1 MARRKFHSPPQHP
14 LAPVR
19 PGMAP
24 VLIYAL
30 GQLGWSL
37 GSFGVGNLLVYF
49 YMPPEQGDP
58 MFPAFIYQGPVL
70 AVFTLI
76 GIVSAGGRL
85 LDALIDPFIANWSD
99 RKSSVLG
106 KRRWFLLLGA
116 LPLAAFGYL
125 VFTPLAPY
133 EKGGNFAWLMLTLGL
148 FYFFFAFYVIPY
160 TALIAELGHTEKD
173 RMRISTLLSV
183 TWAIGFIG
191 GNSAYALQ
199 SYFESTGMDGID
211 AFQRSVLIL
220 QSAALVLMLIPALFL
235 NERRYARQS
244 DSTHSLGH
252 ALRMVLSNNAF
263 WQFLKADLMYWLALS
278 FIQLGIGFYTTLL
291 LGLDKSYAFV
301 FSLTGFV
308 ASFLFYWPVNVL
320 AARGGKQSLLL
331 WGFAFFAA
339 IFATVFS
346 VRAIPLPKEILL
358 YGLAVASAFPLAAFG
373 ILPNALIGDLVEK
386 QEQAGGE
393 RLSGMFY
400 GVRAFVMKVGIAG
413 ANLIFPSL
421 LLFGK
426 STDNPWGVQLTALA
440 ALLFCIA
447 GWMAFRRFRP

>member
-1 MARRKFHSPPQHP
+1 MARRKFHSPPPHP

-19 PGMAP
+19 PALAQ
-24 VLIYAL
+24 VLVYAL

-49 YMPPEQGDP
+49 YMSPEQGDP
-58 MFPAFIYQGPVL
+58 MFPTFIYQGPVL

-85 LDALIDPFIANWSD
+85 IDALIDPLIANWSD

-125 VFTPLAPY
+125 VFTPPAPY
-133 EKGGNFAWLMLTLGL
+133 EMGGNFAWLMLTLGL

-183 TWAIGFIG
+183 AWAIGFIG

-199 SYFESTGMDGID
+199 SYFESTGMDAAA

-244 DSTHSLGH
+244 NSNHPLGH
-252 ALRMVLSNNAF
+252 ALRIVLSNTAF
-263 WQFLKADLMYWLALS
+263 QQFLKADLMYWLALS
-278 FIQLGIGFYTTLL
+278 FIQLGVGFYTTLL

-301 FSLTGFV
+301 FSLIGFV

-320 AARGGKQSLLL
+320 AARGSKQSLLL

-346 VRAIPLPKEILL
+346 VRAIPLPKEVLL
-358 YGLAVASAFPLAAFG
+358 YGLGVASAFPLAAFG
-373 ILPNALIGDLVEK
+373 ILPNAIIGDLVEK
-386 QEQAGGE
+386 QEQADGE

-426 STDNPWGVQLTALA
+426 SAENPWGVQLTALA
-440 ALLFCIA
+440 ALFFCVA
-447 GWMAFRRFRP
+447 GWMAFRRFKA